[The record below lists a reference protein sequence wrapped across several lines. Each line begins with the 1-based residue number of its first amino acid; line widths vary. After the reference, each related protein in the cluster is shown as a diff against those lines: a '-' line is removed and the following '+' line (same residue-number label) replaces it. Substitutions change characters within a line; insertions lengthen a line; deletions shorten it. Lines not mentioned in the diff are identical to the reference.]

1 MGNFILMEGSG
12 VSQGRNFAG
21 YFKTGIKIL
30 LQMVKKYNNCL
41 VRDNWMATVT
51 KLSRLFFVEDCGAK
65 ADLF

>member
-1 MGNFILMEGSG
+1 MGNSILMEGSG

-41 VRDNWMATVT
+41 VRDNWMAT
-51 KLSRLFFVEDCGAK
+51 LSCVFFVEDCGAK